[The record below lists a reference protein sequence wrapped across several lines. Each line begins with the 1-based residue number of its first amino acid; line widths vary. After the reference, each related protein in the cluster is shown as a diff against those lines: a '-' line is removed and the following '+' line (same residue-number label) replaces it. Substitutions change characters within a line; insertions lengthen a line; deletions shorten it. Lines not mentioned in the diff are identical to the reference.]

1 MYKKCQIKLLEEE
14 IKLKRKRINILEKD
28 TQRTKKEL
36 QRTFSVLD
44 FSYVCSFFLVANDK
58 SILHHDNIQNRIL
71 QNLLNISSNKI
82 FSESHNPDKVIFNF
96 SSYELTDDEKNIF
109 CKCLNFSVKPGSIE
123 YSKFLLTFEF
133 YSATKNV
140 RICVKRIYL

>member
-36 QRTFSVLD
+36 QRALLVLD
-44 FSYVCSFFLVANDK
+44 ISYVRSFFIVANDK

-96 SSYELTDDEKNIF
+96 FLYELTDDEKNVF
-109 CKCLNFSVKPGSIE
+109 CKCLNFSVKPGPIE
-123 YSKFLLTFEF
+123 YSKFLLPFEF
-133 YSATKNV
+133 YSAT
-140 RICVKRIYL
+140 

>member
-1 MYKKCQIKLLEEE
+1 M
-14 IKLKRKRINILEKD
+14 EKD

-36 QRTFSVLD
+36 QRTLLVLG